1 MVLRWAGIPYL
12 TLQWAAGHYAA
23 VPGMASHWH
32 DLLRTKEAC
41 LHHVGLTDMKASFN
55 RN

>member
-1 MVLRWAGIPYL
+1 MGLLCVGLLHETG
-12 TLQWAAGHYAA
+12 QWAAGHYAA
-23 VPGMASHWH
+23 VLGMASHWH
-32 DLLRTKEAC
+32 DLLRTKEVC